1 MNSGMKKSLLMDAHK
16 HKISSK
22 ITRLFDLSLDL
33 AFLSVS
39 KRKFVKKRQMHRKNI
54 ARFITLTYKC
64 NSDCNFCYAKG
75 LNKQYKEVMDL
86 EDFEKLLDWFENQK
100 IKNISVTGGEPTGHP
115 NFKEI
120 IDIIN
125 RRKFR
130 MTIFTNGLFPSTF
143 LDKVIKKKVSFI
155 LNYRKPEEYSQV
167 NSKLLDK
174 NLQSISDKK
183 LNIRLVYN
191 MSHDNT
197 DPHYILD
204 ACKNYKINHVILHVV
219 FPNISKNNEYVSF
232 TQLNQ
237 MGSSIVKNVD
247 IFMKNDIQVVILRPL
262 PFCIFTTAQ
271 RLWLEKNADLH
282 GVCLVGSRRYYI
294 NTDLSLLPCSVLS
307 TDSSLKGPNIFQFN
321 SEKEAIDYYSD
332 SMTRLKWKPLI
343 KECLEC
349 NFYKQKECQG
359 GCLIYKLVN

>member
-1 MNSGMKKSLLMDAHK
+1 MKKFLLMDAHG
-16 HKISSK
+16 HEILSK
-22 ITRLFDLSLDL
+22 VTRLFDFAL
-33 AFLSVS
+33 LSVS
-39 KRKFVKKRQMHRKNI
+39 KRKFVKKGQMYRNHITRI
-54 ARFITLTYKC
+54 ITLTYRC

-86 EDFEKLLDWFENQK
+86 EDFEKLLDWFEKQK
-100 IKNISVTGGEPTGHP
+100 INNISVTGGEPTSHP
-115 NFKEI
+115 NFKEM

-130 MTIFTNGLFPSTF
+130 MTIVTNGLFPSTL
-143 LDKVIKKKVSFI
+143 LDKIIKKKESFI
-155 LNYRKPEEYSQV
+155 LNYRRPEEYSQV
-167 NSKLLDK
+167 NSERLHK

-183 LNIRLVYN
+183 LPIRLFYN

-197 DPHYILD
+197 DPTYILD
-204 ACKNYKINHVILHVV
+204 ACKKYKINHVILSVI

-237 MGSSIVKNVD
+237 MGSSIVKNTG
-247 IFMKNDIQVVILRPL
+247 ILIRNGIKVIIRRPL
-262 PFCIFTTAQ
+262 PFCIFTTTQ
-271 RLWLEKNADLH
+271 RLWLEKNAGLH

-307 TDSSLKGPNIFQFN
+307 TDSTFKGPNIFQFN
-321 SEKEAIDYYSD
+321 NEKEAIHYYSD

-343 KECLEC
+343 KGCLEC

-359 GCLIYKLVN
+359 GCLIYKLIT

>member
-1 MNSGMKKSLLMDAHK
+1 MIKSLLMEAHK
-16 HKISSK
+16 NEILSK
-22 ITRLFDLSLDL
+22 ITHLFDLAL
-33 AFLSVS
+33 LSVS
-39 KRKFVKKRQMHRKNI
+39 KRKFVKKVEMRRKNI
-54 ARFITLTYKC
+54 ARLITLTYRC

-86 EDFEKLLDWFENQK
+86 EDFEKLLDWYEKQE
-100 IKNISVTGGEPTGHP
+100 IKNITVTGGEPTVHP
-115 NFKEI
+115 NFKEM

-130 MTIFTNGLFPSTF
+130 MTIVTNGLFPSTF
-143 LDKVIKKKVSFI
+143 LDKVIKKKESFV
-155 LNYRKPEEYSQV
+155 LSYRKPEEYSQG
-167 NSKLLDK
+167 NSELLNK
-174 NLQSISDKK
+174 NLQSISDRN

-191 MSHDNT
+191 MSHNNT
-197 DPHYILD
+197 DPNYILD
-204 ACKNYKINHVILHVV
+204 VCKRYKINHVILNVI

-232 TQLNQ
+232 TQLSQ
-237 MGSSIVKNVD
+237 MGSSIVENIGILIRHGIK
-247 IFMKNDIQVVILRPL
+247 VVIRRPL
-262 PFCIFTTAQ
+262 PFCIFTTTQ

-307 TDSSLKGPNIFQFN
+307 TDSSFKGPNVFQFN
-321 SEKEAIDYYSD
+321 SEKEAIHYYSD
-332 SMTRLKWKPLI
+332 SMTKLKWKPLI

-359 GCLIYKLVN
+359 GCLIYKLIT